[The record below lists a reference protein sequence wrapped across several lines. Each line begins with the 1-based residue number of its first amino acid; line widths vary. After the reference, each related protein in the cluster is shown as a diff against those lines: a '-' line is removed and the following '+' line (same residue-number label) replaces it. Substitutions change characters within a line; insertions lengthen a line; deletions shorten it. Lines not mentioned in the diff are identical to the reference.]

1 MPRMHTPFR
10 TIKRSITLR
19 AITLSAIIL
28 SCGLADIWMPAAN
41 AAEALP
47 RWEAGIAAG
56 AATLPQYMGSD
67 ERYTFAIPVPFVIYR
82 GERLNLDRDGL
93 RAELF
98 GNKDVS
104 LDASLGIGLPVRNS
118 NRARAGMPHLHFG
131 LQAGPRLNWRVY
143 ADERS
148 EWTVRLPGR
157 GVMDVKG
164 HFLGLVSE
172 PDLLI
177 NYQLSENVGMRLSAG
192 ALFASRKFNATY
204 YNVDPAYVTA
214 TRPVYQSKAGLHS
227 VSLNGAVFWKITDSV
242 RLFSSLRY
250 RNLNSGVISNSPLV
264 KTPHYLSAAVGVAWS
279 FYQSDELAG
288 SGF

>member
-1 MPRMHTPFR
+1 MPQMNIRFRM
-10 TIKRSITLR
+10 IC
-19 AITLSAIIL
+19 SAMIL
-28 SCGLADIWMPAAN
+28 ACGQAGIWMPVASAD
-41 AAEALP
+41 EALP
-47 RWEAGIAAG
+47 RWEAGIAVG

-67 ERYTFAIPVPFVIYR
+67 ERYSFAIPVPFVIYR
-82 GERLNLDRDGL
+82 GDRLNLDRDGL

-118 NRARAGMPHLHFG
+118 NRARAGMPHLNFG

-143 ADERS
+143 HDDTTD
-148 EWTVRLPGR
+148 WTVRLPGR

-172 PDLLI
+172 PDLRI
-177 NYQLSENVGMRLSAG
+177 RHQFSGDVGIRLSAG

-204 YNVDPAYVTA
+204 YNVDPAFVTA
-214 TRPVYQSKAGLHS
+214 TRPAYQSKAGLHS
-227 VSLNGAVFWKITDSV
+227 VSLNGAVFWKITNSV

-250 RNLNSGVISNSPLV
+250 RNLNNGVISNSPLV
-264 KTPHYLSAAVGVAWS
+264 KTPHYLSAAIGVAWS
-279 FYQSDELAG
+279 FYQSDDLAG
-288 SGF
+288 SPDM